1 MSTADLLVFLYRTIK
16 ENEEELS
23 VLDQHL
29 QFNAQEA
36 MIYRIKKETA
46 LEELDKLKGVI
57 PVIKE
62 LHDNGGQDR
71 DDYITTPSI

>member
-16 ENEEELS
+16 EKEEELS